1 MTLLEPLTMNFPQM
15 MLDTMDDITYA
26 FYLAY
31 GMTPEDEE
39 LDSLLDVEMYNMIG
53 TDLGASFEACDSSLF
68 LGDTP
73 EAKAT
78 RFEF

>member
-1 MTLLEPLTMNFPQM
+1 MLLDKLLTNSIHYWMTES
-15 MLDTMDDITYA
+15 MDEMAYA

-39 LDSLLDVEMYNMIG
+39 LDSLLDVEMYNMMEVAE
-53 TDLGASFEACDSSLF
+53 GASFEACDSSVL
-68 LGDTP
+68 LRDTP

>member
-1 MTLLEPLTMNFPQM
+1 MNFPQM
-15 MLDTMDDITYA
+15 MLDTMDEITYA

-39 LDSLLDVEMYNMIG
+39 LDSLLDVEMYNMMD
-53 TDLGASFEACDSSLF
+53 TDSGSAFEACDSSVL

-73 EAKAT
+73 KAKAT